1 LKWLLKFF
9 RLSIGNEVRLKN
21 AYHQSR
27 ICCERGEGII
37 TEIHVTY
44 DDASRSG
51 SGSEASQRKVAGTL
65 HWVSI
70 KHAVEAE
77 VRLYDR
83 LFIDEAPDS
92 HKEKTFGIQ
101 NSNSGNC
108 EGFVEPSLAS
118 SLAGINFS
126 SNVWVISIQIKI
138 ACQEN

>member
-1 LKWLLKFF
+1 
-9 RLSIGNEVRLKN
+9 VRLKN
-21 AYHQSR
+21 AY
-27 ICCERGEGII
+27 II
-37 TEIHVTY
+37 KAESVVKIVRALLLKYMLLMTMLVVV
-44 DDASRSG
+44 G
-51 SGSEASQRKVAGTL
+51 GSEASQRKVAV

-83 LFIDEAPDS
+83 LFIDEARTAI
-92 HKEKTFGIQ
+92 KKNFGIQ
-101 NSNSGNC
+101 NSNSL
-108 EGFVEPSLAS
+108 EIVKGFVEPSLAS